1 MEEFFRDFHFLRP
14 WYLLLLF
21 LPLLFYWKF
30 FRGVRNKS
38 SWEAVCDK
46 RLLDFLLVRGSSAQ
60 RRAVSYL
67 AFAGF
72 VGAVLALSGPT
83 WQKKEVPDL
92 APENP
97 VMLLLNMS
105 TDMAVRD
112 LTPNR
117 LTRAKFEISDLLKL
131 LQNVQAGLIVYTR
144 EPFLITPITEDLSLI
159 ENLLPAVVF
168 NIMPANG
175 DRLDRAVA
183 LAVEKFQN
191 AQYASGS
198 IVVFTSDIGE
208 RFDLALEEAEK
219 AKTAGFVLNVVAV
232 SPQIPEKLKLLAAAG
247 GGVCVGSG
255 TAGVEQIAREIE
267 KTISDELKFSEN
279 LRSDWDDFGYFLL
292 IIPLLCCLYFFRRG
306 ILVLAFVLGGTVSA
320 QAGFFLNSNQE
331 GLKAYNGGDYQ
342 AAAQTFED
350 SRWKASALYK
360 AGNYEEAFREF
371 SKNGDA
377 EALYN
382 QGNALAKSGKI
393 EEAVK
398 KYEEVLQKEPGHEDA
413 KFNLEYLKR
422 QQEQQNQQQQNQD
435 KQEQQ
440 NQQQSQPQSGAENNR
455 RQGQEQQRQDN
466 QSQGQQNNY
475 ENRQADDEDG
485 QSRQEQPQAAEGQQD
500 GQNDSK
506 QSGLREDEKTGDRRR
521 DAEKQSEEQKSAA
534 AELQKGDENA
544 KYDEE
549 VQRAHSSTATS
560 PKMPAVCSGRLFK
573 KNTAKTDIRNE
584 KYEEDYQ
591 HFGFRHIFLCRSF
604 CSDAGCQNQPYR
616 FARRRGFSA
625 DAGL

>member
-183 LAVEKFQN
+183 LAVEKFRN

-198 IVVFTSDIGE
+198 IVVFTSDVGE

-219 AKTAGFVLNVVAV
+219 AKAAGFVLNVVAV

-267 KTISDELKFSEN
+267 KTISDELKISEN

-306 ILVLAFVLGGTVSA
+306 ILVLAFVLSGTVSA

-342 AAAQTFED
+342 AAAQKFED

-440 NQQQSQPQSGAENNR
+440 NQQQSRPQGGAENNR

-466 QSQGQQNNY
+466 QSQGQQNNS

-549 VQRAHSSTATS
+549 VQARAQQY
-560 PKMPAVCSGRLFK
+560 R
-573 KNTAKTDIRNE
+573 DIPE
-584 KYEEDYQ
+584 
-591 HFGFRHIFLCRSF
+591 
-604 CSDAGCQNQPYR
+604 DAGGLLRAFIQKEYR
-616 FARRRGFSA
+616 KNRYKE
-625 DAGL
+625 

>member
-1 MEEFFRDFHFLRP
+1 MEELFSAFDFLRP
-14 WYLLLLF
+14 WWLLAAAV
-21 LPLLFYWKF
+21 PLAGCFRF
-30 FRGVRNKS
+30 FAGMKNVS
-38 SWEAVCDK
+38 AWESVCDRK
-46 RLLDFLLVRGSSAQ
+46 LLDFLLVRGSSRQ
-60 RRAVSYL
+60 RSLTAGLLL
-67 AFAGF
+67 AGMLGAIVALAGP
-72 VGAVLALSGPT
+72 S
-83 WQKKEVPDL
+83 WQKREIPVF

-175 DRLDRAVA
+175 DRLDRGVARAVA
-183 LAVEKFQN
+183 KFQN

-198 IVVFTSDIGE
+198 IVVFTSDVGE

-219 AKTAGFVLNVVAV
+219 AKAAGFVLNVVAV

-267 KTISDELKFSEN
+267 KTISDELKISEN

-292 IIPLLCCLYFFRRG
+292 IIPLVCCLYFFRRG

-440 NQQQSQPQSGAENNR
+440 NQQQSQPQGGAENNR

-466 QSQGQQNNY
+466 QSQGQQNNS

-549 VQRAHSSTATS
+549 VQARAQQY
-560 PKMPAVCSGRLFK
+560 R
-573 KNTAKTDIRNE
+573 DIPE
-584 KYEEDYQ
+584 
-591 HFGFRHIFLCRSF
+591 
-604 CSDAGCQNQPYR
+604 DAGGLLRAFIQKEYR
-616 FARRRGFSA
+616 KNRYKE
-625 DAGL
+625 

>member
-198 IVVFTSDIGE
+198 IVVFTSDVGE

-219 AKTAGFVLNVVAV
+219 AKAAGFVLNVVAV

-267 KTISDELKFSEN
+267 KTISDELKISEN

-440 NQQQSQPQSGAENNR
+440 NQQQSQPQSQPQSGAENNR

-466 QSQGQQNNY
+466 QSQGQQNNS

-534 AELQKGDENA
+534 AELQKGDESA

-549 VQRAHSSTATS
+549 VQAR
-560 PKMPAVCSGRLFK
+560 VQQYR
-573 KNTAKTDIRNE
+573 DIPE
-584 KYEEDYQ
+584 
-591 HFGFRHIFLCRSF
+591 
-604 CSDAGCQNQPYR
+604 DAGGLLRAFIQKEYR
-616 FARRRGFSA
+616 KNRYKE
-625 DAGL
+625 

>member
-72 VGAVLALSGPT
+72 VGAVLALSGPV

-105 TDMAVRD
+105 TDMAARD

-131 LQNVQAGLIVYTR
+131 LRNVQAGLIVYTR
-144 EPFLITPITEDLSLI
+144 EPFLITPITEDLGLI

-198 IVVFTSDIGE
+198 IVVFTSDVGE

-219 AKTAGFVLNVVAV
+219 AKAAGYVLNVVAV

-267 KTISDELKFSEN
+267 KTISDELKISEN

-292 IIPLLCCLYFFRRG
+292 IIPLVCCLYFFRRG

-320 QAGFFLNSNQE
+320 QAGFFLNNNQE
-331 GLKAYNGGDYQ
+331 GLRAYSGGDYQ
-342 AAAQTFED
+342 AAGQC
-350 SRWKASALYK
+350 
-360 AGNYEEAFREF
+360 AGQKR
-371 SKNGDA
+371 KN
-377 EALYN
+377 
-382 QGNALAKSGKI
+382 
-393 EEAVK
+393 
-398 KYEEVLQKEPGHEDA
+398 
-413 KFNLEYLKR
+413 
-422 QQEQQNQQQQNQD
+422 
-435 KQEQQ
+435 
-440 NQQQSQPQSGAENNR
+440 
-455 RQGQEQQRQDN
+455 
-466 QSQGQQNNY
+466 
-475 ENRQADDEDG
+475 
-485 QSRQEQPQAAEGQQD
+485 
-500 GQNDSK
+500 
-506 QSGLREDEKTGDRRR
+506 
-521 DAEKQSEEQKSAA
+521 
-534 AELQKGDENA
+534 
-544 KYDEE
+544 
-549 VQRAHSSTATS
+549 
-560 PKMPAVCSGRLFK
+560 
-573 KNTAKTDIRNE
+573 
-584 KYEEDYQ
+584 
-591 HFGFRHIFLCRSF
+591 
-604 CSDAGCQNQPYR
+604 
-616 FARRRGFSA
+616 
-625 DAGL
+625 

>member
-198 IVVFTSDIGE
+198 IVVFTSDVGE

-219 AKTAGFVLNVVAV
+219 AKAAGFVLNVVAV

-247 GGVCVGSG
+247 GG
-255 TAGVEQIAREIE
+255 EQIAREIE
-267 KTISDELKFSEN
+267 KTISDELKISEN

-342 AAAQTFED
+342 AAAQKFED

-360 AGNYEEAFREF
+360 SGNYEEAFREF

-506 QSGLREDEKTGDRRR
+506 QSGFREDEKTGDRRR

-549 VQRAHSSTATS
+549 VQARAQQY
-560 PKMPAVCSGRLFK
+560 R
-573 KNTAKTDIRNE
+573 DIPE
-584 KYEEDYQ
+584 
-591 HFGFRHIFLCRSF
+591 
-604 CSDAGCQNQPYR
+604 DAGGLLRAFIQKEYR
-616 FARRRGFSA
+616 KNRYKE
-625 DAGL
+625 

>member
-1 MEEFFRDFHFLRP
+1 M
-14 WYLLLLF
+14 
-21 LPLLFYWKF
+21 
-30 FRGVRNKS
+30 
-38 SWEAVCDK
+38 
-46 RLLDFLLVRGSSAQ
+46 
-60 RRAVSYL
+60 
-67 AFAGF
+67 
-72 VGAVLALSGPT
+72 
-83 WQKKEVPDL
+83 
-92 APENP
+92 
-97 VMLLLNMS
+97 
-105 TDMAVRD
+105 
-112 LTPNR
+112 
-117 LTRAKFEISDLLKL
+117 
-131 LQNVQAGLIVYTR
+131 
-144 EPFLITPITEDLSLI
+144 
-159 ENLLPAVVF
+159 
-168 NIMPANG
+168 
-175 DRLDRAVA
+175 
-183 LAVEKFQN
+183 
-191 AQYASGS
+191 
-198 IVVFTSDIGE
+198 
-208 RFDLALEEAEK
+208 ALEEAEK
-219 AKTAGFVLNVVAV
+219 AKAAGFVLNVVAV

-267 KTISDELKFSEN
+267 KTISDELKISEN

-292 IIPLLCCLYFFRRG
+292 IIPLVCCLYFFRRG

-440 NQQQSQPQSGAENNR
+440 NQQQSQPQGGAENNR

-466 QSQGQQNNY
+466 QSQGQQNNS

-549 VQRAHSSTATS
+549 VQARAQQY
-560 PKMPAVCSGRLFK
+560 R
-573 KNTAKTDIRNE
+573 DIPE
-584 KYEEDYQ
+584 
-591 HFGFRHIFLCRSF
+591 
-604 CSDAGCQNQPYR
+604 DAGGLLRAFIQKEYR
-616 FARRRGFSA
+616 KNRYKE
-625 DAGL
+625 

>member
-1 MEEFFRDFHFLRP
+1 
-14 WYLLLLF
+14 
-21 LPLLFYWKF
+21 
-30 FRGVRNKS
+30 
-38 SWEAVCDK
+38 
-46 RLLDFLLVRGSSAQ
+46 
-60 RRAVSYL
+60 
-67 AFAGF
+67 
-72 VGAVLALSGPT
+72 
-83 WQKKEVPDL
+83 
-92 APENP
+92 
-97 VMLLLNMS
+97 
-105 TDMAVRD
+105 MAVRD

-198 IVVFTSDIGE
+198 IVVFTSDVGE

-219 AKTAGFVLNVVAV
+219 AKAAGFVLNVVAV

-247 GGVCVGSG
+247 VCVGSG
-255 TAGVEQIAREIE
+255 TAGVDQIAREIE
-267 KTISDELKFSEN
+267 KTISDELKISEN

-331 GLKAYNGGDYQ
+331 GLKAYNGG
-342 AAAQTFED
+342 ED

-360 AGNYEEAFREF
+360 SGNYEEAFREF

-422 QQEQQNQQQQNQD
+422 QQEQQNQQQQNQQQQNQD

-549 VQRAHSSTATS
+549 VQARAQQY
-560 PKMPAVCSGRLFK
+560 R
-573 KNTAKTDIRNE
+573 DIPE
-584 KYEEDYQ
+584 
-591 HFGFRHIFLCRSF
+591 
-604 CSDAGCQNQPYR
+604 DAGGLLRAFIQKEYR
-616 FARRRGFSA
+616 KNRYKE
-625 DAGL
+625 

>member
-38 SWEAVCDK
+38 SWEAICDK

-117 LTRAKFEISDLLKL
+117 LTCAKFEISDLLKL

-198 IVVFTSDIGE
+198 IVVFTSDVGE

-219 AKTAGFVLNVVAV
+219 AKAAGFVLNVVAV

-267 KTISDELKFSEN
+267 KTISDELKISEN

-360 AGNYEEAFREF
+360 AG
-371 SKNGDA
+371 
-377 EALYN
+377 
-382 QGNALAKSGKI
+382 KI
-393 EEAVK
+393 KEAVK

-435 KQEQQ
+435 KQELQ
-440 NQQQSQPQSGAENNR
+440 NQQQSQPQGGAENNR

-466 QSQGQQNNY
+466 QSQGQQNNS

-549 VQRAHSSTATS
+549 VQARAQQY
-560 PKMPAVCSGRLFK
+560 R
-573 KNTAKTDIRNE
+573 DIPE
-584 KYEEDYQ
+584 
-591 HFGFRHIFLCRSF
+591 
-604 CSDAGCQNQPYR
+604 DAGGLLRAFIQKEYR
-616 FARRRGFSA
+616 KNRYKE
-625 DAGL
+625 

>member
-72 VGAVLALSGPT
+72 VGAVLALSGPV

-97 VMLLLNMS
+97 VILLLNMS
-105 TDMAVRD
+105 TDMAARD

-131 LQNVQAGLIVYTR
+131 LRNVQAGLIVYTR
-144 EPFLITPITEDLSLI
+144 EPFLITPITEDLGLI

-183 LAVEKFQN
+183 LAVKKFQN

-198 IVVFTSDIGE
+198 IVVFTSDVGE

-219 AKTAGFVLNVVAV
+219 AKAAGYVLNVVAV

-267 KTISDELKFSEN
+267 KTISDELKISEN

-292 IIPLLCCLYFFRRG
+292 IIPLVCCLYFFRRG

-320 QAGFFLNSNQE
+320 QAGFFLNNNQE
-331 GLKAYNGGDYQ
+331 GLRAYGGGDYQ
-342 AAAQTFED
+342 PRRKSLRTAAGKRPRFTRPETMKRLFANFPKTAMPKRCTIRAM
-350 SRWKASALYK
+350 RWPK
-360 AGNYEEAFREF
+360 
-371 SKNGDA
+371 
-377 EALYN
+377 
-382 QGNALAKSGKI
+382 
-393 EEAVK
+393 
-398 KYEEVLQKEPGHEDA
+398 
-413 KFNLEYLKR
+413 
-422 QQEQQNQQQQNQD
+422 
-435 KQEQQ
+435 
-440 NQQQSQPQSGAENNR
+440 
-455 RQGQEQQRQDN
+455 
-466 QSQGQQNNY
+466 
-475 ENRQADDEDG
+475 
-485 QSRQEQPQAAEGQQD
+485 
-500 GQNDSK
+500 
-506 QSGLREDEKTGDRRR
+506 
-521 DAEKQSEEQKSAA
+521 AEKSKKP
-534 AELQKGDENA
+534 LKNM
-544 KYDEE
+544 K
-549 VQRAHSSTATS
+549 RF
-560 PKMPAVCSGRLFK
+560 CK
-573 KNTAKTDIRNE
+573 KNPAMKMRNS
-584 KYEEDYQ
+584 
-591 HFGFRHIFLCRSF
+591 IL
-604 CSDAGCQNQPYR
+604 NI
-616 FARRRGFSA
+616 
-625 DAGL
+625 

>member
-14 WYLLLLF
+14 WYLLLWF

-72 VGAVLALSGPT
+72 VGAVLALSGPV

-105 TDMAVRD
+105 TDMAARD

-131 LQNVQAGLIVYTR
+131 LRNVQAGLIVYTR
-144 EPFLITPITEDLSLI
+144 EPFLITPITEDLGLI

-198 IVVFTSDIGE
+198 IVVFTSDVGE

-219 AKTAGFVLNVVAV
+219 AKAAGYVLNVVAV

-267 KTISDELKFSEN
+267 KTISDELKISEN

-292 IIPLLCCLYFFRRG
+292 IIPLVCCLYFFRRG

-320 QAGFFLNSNQE
+320 QAGFFLNNNQE
-331 GLKAYNGGDYQ
+331 GLRAYGGGDYQ
-342 AAAQTFED
+342 AAAQKFED
-350 SRWKASALYK
+350 SRWKAAALYK

-382 QGNALAKSGKI
+382 QGNALAKI
-393 EEAVK
+393 
-398 KYEEVLQKEPGHEDA
+398 
-413 KFNLEYLKR
+413 
-422 QQEQQNQQQQNQD
+422 
-435 KQEQQ
+435 
-440 NQQQSQPQSGAENNR
+440 
-455 RQGQEQQRQDN
+455 
-466 QSQGQQNNY
+466 
-475 ENRQADDEDG
+475 
-485 QSRQEQPQAAEGQQD
+485 
-500 GQNDSK
+500 
-506 QSGLREDEKTGDRRR
+506 
-521 DAEKQSEEQKSAA
+521 
-534 AELQKGDENA
+534 
-544 KYDEE
+544 
-549 VQRAHSSTATS
+549 
-560 PKMPAVCSGRLFK
+560 
-573 KNTAKTDIRNE
+573 
-584 KYEEDYQ
+584 
-591 HFGFRHIFLCRSF
+591 
-604 CSDAGCQNQPYR
+604 
-616 FARRRGFSA
+616 
-625 DAGL
+625 

>member
-72 VGAVLALSGPT
+72 VGAVLALSGPV

-105 TDMAVRD
+105 TDMAARD

-131 LQNVQAGLIVYTR
+131 LRNVQAGLIVYTR
-144 EPFLITPITEDLSLI
+144 EPFLITPITEDLGLI

-198 IVVFTSDIGE
+198 IVVFTSDVGE

-219 AKTAGFVLNVVAV
+219 AKAAGYVLNVVAV
-232 SPQIPEKLKLLAAAG
+232 SPQIPEKLKLLA
-247 GGVCVGSG
+247 C
-255 TAGVEQIAREIE
+255 
-267 KTISDELKFSEN
+267 
-279 LRSDWDDFGYFLL
+279 LL
-292 IIPLLCCLYFFRRG
+292 Y
-306 ILVLAFVLGGTVSA
+306 
-320 QAGFFLNSNQE
+320 
-331 GLKAYNGGDYQ
+331 
-342 AAAQTFED
+342 
-350 SRWKASALYK
+350 
-360 AGNYEEAFREF
+360 
-371 SKNGDA
+371 
-377 EALYN
+377 
-382 QGNALAKSGKI
+382 
-393 EEAVK
+393 
-398 KYEEVLQKEPGHEDA
+398 
-413 KFNLEYLKR
+413 
-422 QQEQQNQQQQNQD
+422 
-435 KQEQQ
+435 
-440 NQQQSQPQSGAENNR
+440 
-455 RQGQEQQRQDN
+455 
-466 QSQGQQNNY
+466 
-475 ENRQADDEDG
+475 
-485 QSRQEQPQAAEGQQD
+485 
-500 GQNDSK
+500 
-506 QSGLREDEKTGDRRR
+506 
-521 DAEKQSEEQKSAA
+521 
-534 AELQKGDENA
+534 
-544 KYDEE
+544 
-549 VQRAHSSTATS
+549 TS
-560 PKMPAVCSGRLFK
+560 PSPRDS
-573 KNTAKTDIRNE
+573 
-584 KYEEDYQ
+584 
-591 HFGFRHIFLCRSF
+591 
-604 CSDAGCQNQPYR
+604 
-616 FARRRGFSA
+616 
-625 DAGL
+625 

>member
-1 MEEFFRDFHFLRP
+1 
-14 WYLLLLF
+14 
-21 LPLLFYWKF
+21 
-30 FRGVRNKS
+30 
-38 SWEAVCDK
+38 
-46 RLLDFLLVRGSSAQ
+46 
-60 RRAVSYL
+60 
-67 AFAGF
+67 
-72 VGAVLALSGPT
+72 
-83 WQKKEVPDL
+83 
-92 APENP
+92 
-97 VMLLLNMS
+97 MLLLNMS

-117 LTRAKFEISDLLKL
+117 LTCAKFEISDLLKL

-198 IVVFTSDIGE
+198 IVVFTSDVGE

-219 AKTAGFVLNVVAV
+219 AKAAGF
-232 SPQIPEKLKLLAAAG
+232 
-247 GGVCVGSG
+247 
-255 TAGVEQIAREIE
+255 VEQIAREIE
-267 KTISDELKFSEN
+267 KTISDELKISEN

-435 KQEQQ
+435 KQELQ
-440 NQQQSQPQSGAENNR
+440 NQQQSQPQGGAENNR

-466 QSQGQQNNY
+466 QSQGQQNNS

-549 VQRAHSSTATS
+549 VQARAQQY
-560 PKMPAVCSGRLFK
+560 R
-573 KNTAKTDIRNE
+573 DIPE
-584 KYEEDYQ
+584 
-591 HFGFRHIFLCRSF
+591 
-604 CSDAGCQNQPYR
+604 DAGGLLRAFIQKEYR
-616 FARRRGFSA
+616 KNRYKE
-625 DAGL
+625 